1 MAAASHGAPAL
12 ASQLQDTGSASGDE
26 SFLEALHV
34 PPLILGVA
42 VLVVA
47 LCVAALCCYCRRRR
61 GRRLSQPYLRTKPA
75 RAPPAAAAAPPPPPP
90 LPAGLVLQASV
101 PKVVSQ
107 TYLCFSVAGGS
118 AASPEAV
125 RWTVQKRCSQFEDL
139 AFFGPL
145 QQHTES
151 NASLAALSWP
161 PKSQSEDP
169 RKMETRRAYADSWAQ
184 QLGAPGGPAWDTT
197 AFRDFVR
204 SAPGQA
210 GEVSLTLR
218 LCCFCAGG
226 AGRAHPPA

>member
-1 MAAASHGAPAL
+1 MAAASHDAPAL
-12 ASQLQDTGSASGDE
+12 ASQLQDDGSAAGE
-26 SFLEALHV
+26 SFLESLHV
-34 PPLILGVA
+34 PPLVLGVA

-145 QQHTES
+145 QQHSES

-204 SAPGQA
+204 SALA
-210 GEVSLTLR
+210 MLAKR
-218 LCCFCAGG
+218 L
-226 AGRAHPPA
+226 

>member
-1 MAAASHGAPAL
+1 MAAASHDAPAL
-12 ASQLQDTGSASGDE
+12 ASQLQDDGSASGE
-26 SFLEALHV
+26 SFLESLHV
-34 PPLILGVA
+34 PPLVLGVA

-75 RAPPAAAAAPPPPPP
+75 RAPPAAVAAPPPPPP

-151 NASLAALSWP
+151 NATLAALSWP

-204 SAPGQA
+204 SALA
-210 GEVSLTLR
+210 MVAKR
-218 LCCFCAGG
+218 L
-226 AGRAHPPA
+226 